1 MSCDINWSTYVI
13 TIPKTYLTLISGTL
27 YELNTNQLR
36 LDLKALEVSD
46 PGIVHPITHRHNTE
60 VTIAGTT
67 YARTIKI
74 LAPYSFEFEDGQ
86 YSVRLVG
93 SNNNLFDIEH
103 GILVQNQVQVIPAN
117 SAGLIT
123 TSGGTANPITSYNNI
138 IVIDALNGS
147 PGSTIPNG
155 TMENPVNNISDAL
168 ILSSIT
174 GIKIF
179 YIIGDL
185 EVGGSNLTGITLI
198 GNDLN
203 TLITILNTDTSS
215 NITIKNCQLTGVIN
229 DGLFAHNCLIHSLD
243 NVNGFFFDC
252 SLQNNTV
259 TLGNNKETQFINCS
273 GKGTPVINMGGLGQ
287 SLNVNNYNGMLKISN
302 KKDIDTAIISFNV
315 GELKLANDVIKGR
328 ILVKGVGEIIQDLS
342 KGVEVI
348 DQLVNKDYAA
358 NYITP
363 GGVIRKSQ

>member
-1 MSCDINWSTYVI
+1 MSCSVDWNTHII
-13 TIPKTYLTLISGTL
+13 TIPKTYLTLVSGTL

-36 LDLKALEVSD
+36 LDLKALEVTV

-67 YARTIKI
+67 YARTIEI
-74 LAPYSFEFEDGQ
+74 LPPYSFEFEDGQ

-93 SNNNLFDIEH
+93 SNNNLFDVEN
-103 GILVQNQVQVIPAN
+103 GVLVQNQVQIIVTN

-123 TSGGTANPITSYNNI
+123 TSGGTANPVTSYNNI
-138 IVIDALNGS
+138 IVIDVINGN
-147 PGSTIPNG
+147 PGGAIPNG
-155 TMENPVNNISDAL
+155 TMDSPVNNIGDAL
-168 ILSSIT
+168 TLSSVT
-174 GIKIF
+174 GIKTF
-179 YIIGDL
+179 YVIGNI
-185 EVGGSNLTGITLI
+185 EVGGYNLTGITFI

-229 DGLFAHNCLIHSLD
+229 DGIFAHNCLIHSLD

-252 SLQNNTV
+252 SLQNNIV

-273 GKGTPVINMGGLGQ
+273 GKGTPTINMGGLGQ
-287 SLNVNNYNGMLKISN
+287 TLNVNNYNGMLKISN

-328 ILVKGVGEIIQDLS
+328 ILVKGIGEIVQDLS
-342 KGVEVI
+342 KGVEVV

-358 NYITP
+358 SYITP